1 MTQEREDDIPMSHAE
16 PDPNRPAVTGL
27 ILAGGE
33 GRRMGGVDKGWVT
46 WRDKPLIAWA
56 IERLR
61 PQVTQLLVSANRSL
75 ERYRALGYPVVND
88 APEWRFAGPLAGIA
102 AGLAAAASDWVVTVP
117 CDAPLLPRD
126 LVARFLAAA
135 HAAGAFAAMR
145 DANRAGEELPP
156 VFFAHDGARA
166 HPVFLLLHRA
176 HLPSLTAFLATN
188 RRRIDAWYGTLP
200 HSAVSFAD
208 EPDAFANCNDPESLA
223 QLAAT
228 AR

>member
-1 MTQEREDDIPMSHAE
+1 MSHAE

-75 ERYRALGYPVVND
+75 ERYRALGYPVVSD

-102 AGLAAAASDWVVTVP
+102 AGLAAAPSEWVVTVP

-135 HAAGAFAAMR
+135 HKAGVLARPGVHGAETTH
-145 DANRAGEELPP
+145 DTLPP
-156 VFFAHDGARA
+156 VFFAHDGVRA
-166 HPVFLLLHRA
+166 HPVFLLVHRA

>member
-1 MTQEREDDIPMSHAE
+1 MLDTE
-16 PDPNRPAVTGL
+16 PDPNRFPVTGL

-61 PQVTQLLVSANRSL
+61 PQVAQLLVSANRSL
-75 ERYRALGYPVVND
+75 DRYRALGYPVVSD
-88 APEWRFAGPLAGIA
+88 PPEWRFAGPLAGIA
-102 AGLAAAASDWVVTVP
+102 AGLAAAPSDWVVTVP

-135 HAAGAFAAMR
+135 HAAGAFAAAD
-145 DANRAGEELPP
+145 DADRAGDPLPP
-156 VFFAHDGARA
+156 VFFAHDGTRP
-166 HPVFLLLHRA
+166 HPVFLLVHRA
-176 HLPSLTAFLATN
+176 HLPSLAAFLATH

-200 HSAVSFAD
+200 HRAVSFAD

-228 AR
+228 VR